1 MGAGWLGAVVV
12 ACTAGVI
19 QLNRGGSPEVR
30 SMGDEALS
38 YLRRRADVSDL
49 AAEPQ
54 PYQVVCCIPLFTCW
68 QQRQP
73 FSTLPPNLQ
82 IWLQWDDDSA
92 WVIVTVRL

>member
-1 MGAGWLGAVVV
+1 MV

-54 PYQVVCCIPLFTCW
+54 PYQVVCWIPLCTSS
-68 QQRQP
+68 Q
-73 FSTLPPNLQ
+73 
-82 IWLQWDDDSA
+82 
-92 WVIVTVRL
+92 